1 MEEITYQSSE
11 ELQRHNHDVFMSNE
25 AKKVQNGTKT
35 EQDKLK
41 SVLDKYIAKH
51 SSTKSVRA
59 LAQENKRTAEYQLD
73 LSADLV
79 EILEKIK
86 NELR

>member
-11 ELQRHNHDVFMSNE
+11 ELQRHNRDVFASNE
-25 AKKVQNGTKT
+25 AKKVQHVDKT
-35 EQDKLK
+35 EKDRLK

-51 SSTKSVRA
+51 QTTKGVREEIKKNGRSIE
-59 LAQENKRTAEYQLD
+59 LQFSISD
-73 LSADLV
+73 GIV

-86 NELR
+86 SELR